1 MKYRKS
7 PIIVA
12 FLSFTFLP
20 AALWSQQAV
29 SVQPM
34 GAEITVGDRT
44 MDVRS
49 GMDLSSGGMV
59 DTNAS
64 TLVVVRTN
72 GSRVKVDP
80 GSRVEITSSG
90 INMVQGS
97 ATVTAPMGA
106 RFDVG
111 SDIGVVEGIGATFG
125 VALNLSDDMATLE
138 ISNVSGTVNFTA
150 DVGLD
155 TSETTVTMVEPGMQT
170 SVPAGDKLVVRVIAR
185 PGTDEY
191 ALAPQGAMQ
200 EAIAPDMADEI
211 AQTGDEISQISVP
224 TLPEDV
230 PAEVPAPVI
239 DEDDPVIIE
248 IPVEDVEVASDPG

>member
-1 MKYRKS
+1 MNYRKS

-34 GAEITVGDRT
+34 GAEISVGDRT

-49 GMDLSSGGMV
+49 GMDLSGGGMV

-64 TLVVVRTN
+64 TLVVARTN

-80 GSRVEITSSG
+80 GSRVEMTSGG
-90 INMVQGS
+90 INLMQGS
-97 ATVTAPMGA
+97 VTVTAPMGA
-106 RFDVG
+106 QFDVG

-125 VALNLSDDMATLE
+125 VSLNLSGEMATLE
-138 ISNVSGTVNFTA
+138 ISNASGMVNFTA
-150 DVGLD
+150 DMGLD
-155 TSETTVTMVEPGMQT
+155 TTETTVTMIEPGKQT
-170 SVPAGDKLVVRVIAR
+170 SVAPGDKLVVRVVAR
-185 PGTDEY
+185 PGTGEY
-191 ALAPQGAMQ
+191 AIAPQGVTQ
-200 EAIAPDMADEI
+200 EAIAPEMAENI
-211 AQTGDEISQISVP
+211 SQTGDEISQISVP
-224 TLPEDV
+224 MLPDEAPD
-230 PAEVPAPVI
+230 EVPVPVA